1 MKNNS
6 SEKTSELYKND
17 ENIDIMLNHSESGN
31 CKLNKLNLFIF

>member
-6 SEKTSELYKND
+6 SEKTSELYKNN

-31 CKLNKLNLFIF
+31 CK

>member
-6 SEKTSELYKND
+6 FVKASELYKND

-31 CKLNKLNLFIF
+31 CK